1 MLVTRRNV
9 KRHGFLMLIL
19 AELVQGVRYLKPI
32 SRQKH
37 VYVKRVI
44 TARLE
49 IETLEER
56 FRISDAVQG
65 AGVSKNGSIETHWE
79 RRNSQP
85 YFEARNFNGMCRIS
99 MSDNGEAF
107 FRQPPRLSTSR
118 PLLRQASPRRS
129 SKNAPRCA
137 TPRKRRKSAAG

>member
-85 YFEARNFNGMCRIS
+85 YFELGISTGCAVYRCPITGRHFLDNRRGCPHLVPYFDMLRHVARLKM
-99 MSDNGEAF
+99 
-107 FRQPPRLSTSR
+107 
-118 PLLRQASPRRS
+118 LLVARR
-129 SKNAPRCA
+129 
-137 TPRKRRKSAAG
+137 